1 MANNR
6 KRLQGRV
13 VSDKMDKTVVVEIER
28 SKRHRIYEK
37 TLISTKKVMAHD
49 ESNEIPMGAIVRIV
63 ESKPLSK
70 KKRWVVEEVLV
81 DPGNRVVTSVSDEQE
96 VLQTEQI
103 GMEDDETP
111 ASGVVE
117 TVTDAAATAVDTASA
132 VIKDAAETV
141 SDMVDAVVED
151 DDEGKEA

>member
-49 ESNEIPMGAIVRIV
+49 ESNAIPMGAIVRIV

-81 DPGNRVVTSVSDEQE
+81 DPGNKVVTSVSDEQE
-96 VLQTEQI
+96 VLEAEQI
-103 GMEDDETP
+103 GVEDDEDV
-111 ASGVVE
+111 A
-117 TVTDAAATAVDTASA
+117 
-132 VIKDAAETV
+132 
-141 SDMVDAVVED
+141 
-151 DDEGKEA
+151 DEEA